1 MRKVFAAEGIETEQ
15 IEIGTSAV
23 HGCIA
28 CRSCKKTGHCVFD
41 DDLVSEAARLFREA
55 DGLVVGSPVYYA
67 SPNGSLIALM
77 DRLMYS
83 TDFPKQMKV
92 GAAVVSC
99 RRSGAN
105 ASLDVLN
112 KYFAFANM
120 PIAPSTNWNIV
131 HGFTAEDVRKDLEG
145 LQTVRNP
152 ARNMASSSAPSKA
165 PAARMVCPPWKKA
178 HPQAFRT
185 DYKER
190 RGAAGRLPFS
200 FARQSRIR
208 SLRFHFPVKKI

>member
-28 CRSCKKTGHCVFD
+28 CRSCKKTEHCVFD

-83 TDFPKQMKV
+83 TDFPKHMKV
-92 GAAVVSC
+92 RAAVVSC

-131 HGFTAEDVRKDLEG
+131 HGFTAEDVRNDLEG

-152 ARNMASSSAPSKA
+152 ARNMSFLIRAIKSAGSQDGLPAVEKGAS
-165 PAARMVCPPWKKA
+165 
-178 HPQAFRT
+178 T
-185 DYKER
+185 
-190 RGAAGRLPFS
+190 S
-200 FARQSRIR
+200 FPDG
-208 SLRFHFPVKKI
+208 L